1 MPNSFQCDLP
11 GNRPDIKNEACKISI
26 LFTQR
31 AKETLKDAV
40 SHDLSSNEDN
50 LAKLETE
57 NKTLKNLWYSEVLRM
72 EEEALQQ
79 QLKNEKRRLQQVLL

>member
-1 MPNSFQCDLP
+1 M
-11 GNRPDIKNEACKISI
+11 
-26 LFTQR
+26 
-31 AKETLKDAV
+31 
-40 SHDLSSNEDN
+40 SHDVSSNEDN

-72 EEEALQQ
+72 EEETLQQ